1 MSRLLLTTTNGDDLS
16 VDGVKPGDTIASV
29 KAKIQVMM
37 GIPVNQQNILVN
49 DSELDDAYELPTFA
63 NFAELLLETFID
75 IEIRKLNGESFTL
88 KVETH
93 EIIWNVKCKIEIE
106 ERIRPDQQRLVVD
119 QTDTVLHNDKTLSH
133 YSIQNRSVLHLIQT
147 RPDPDETWRYS

>member
-1 MSRLLLTTTNGDDLS
+1 MVVTTNGERLIL
-16 VDGVKPGDTIASV
+16 DGLKPGDTIASL
-29 KAKIQVMM
+29 KAKILEKT
-37 GIPVNQQNILVN
+37 GIQINQQKVWNHE
-49 DSELDDAYELPTFA
+49 SELDDACKLQTVA
-63 NFAELLLETFID
+63 NFIELQLETFID
-75 IEIRKLNGESFTL
+75 IEIRKLNGEFFPL

-93 EIIWNVKCKIEIE
+93 DFIWSVKCKIEKEKHI
-106 ERIRPDQQRLVVD
+106 PADQQRLVVD